1 MRDLCLPYP
10 PSVNH
15 VWRMVH
21 GRMLISR
28 EGRRFREHVQA
39 ILAARREPRLD
50 GRLALV
56 ADVAP
61 PDRRRRD
68 IDNVQKTL
76 LDALEKGGAYRDD
89 CQIDLLVARRR
100 PPVEGGACH
109 VRLTTWPTETC
120 PLCGASYD
128 GRTLEKS

>member
-1 MRDLCLPYP
+1 MRELCLPYP

-21 GRMLISR
+21 GRMLLSR
-28 EGRRFREHVQA
+28 EGRRFRDHVQA
-39 ILAARREPRLD
+39 ILAARREAPLE

-89 CQIDLLVARRR
+89 SQIDLLVARRQ
-100 PPVEGGACH
+100 PPVEGGACG
-109 VRLTTWPTETC
+109 VRLTPWPAEVC
-120 PLCGASYD
+120 PLCGARHD
-128 GRTLEKS
+128 GRTVAKS